1 VLVIDVTDEQIEAL
15 MAEAGSA
22 GDTTMYTTCAVALG
36 RTYLIKSAALTPGER
51 AKVLRMSQSKART
64 ECERVISNAKAQS

>member
-1 VLVIDVTDEQIEAL
+1 MSATDVQIEAL
-15 MAEAGSA
+15 MAEAGAA
-22 GDTTMYTTCAVALG
+22 GDITMYATCAVALG

-51 AKVLRMSQSKART
+51 SKALRMSQSKART